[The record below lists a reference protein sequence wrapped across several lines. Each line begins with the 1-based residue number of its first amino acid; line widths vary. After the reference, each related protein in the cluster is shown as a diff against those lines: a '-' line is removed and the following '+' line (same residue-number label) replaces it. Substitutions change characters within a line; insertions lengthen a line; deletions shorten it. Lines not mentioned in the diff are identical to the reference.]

1 MRRIT
6 VGYNSGE
13 IDVWKCGSAI
23 YGHGS
28 QNAVLSNARLDGT
41 TETDDSIESVL
52 LPLANVRTL
61 TEDAW

>member
-13 IDVWKCGSAI
+13 IDVWKCGSAN
-23 YGHGS
+23 YGRDS
-28 QNAVLSNARLDGT
+28 RNVVLSNARLDGT

-52 LPLANVRTL
+52 LPLAHVRTL